1 MIQMNWFDELILE
14 EAGKEAVKLANE
26 MASEM
31 ADTKVNDNTIK
42 IEKNFLASGNS
53 IEIVSQNTGLDIETV
68 RKLAEEVNTAA
79 VI

>member
-1 MIQMNWFDELILE
+1 MNWFDELILE
-14 EAGKEAVKLANE
+14 EAGKEAVKMANE

>member
-14 EAGKEAVKLANE
+14 EAGKEAVKMANE

-31 ADTKVNDNTIK
+31 SDTKVNDNTIK
-42 IEKNFLASGNS
+42 IVKNFLASGNS